1 MKKKVIHF
9 VQYALIKILFFG
21 AVYPLHAQISN
32 PSSWESFVGSDEN
45 RLVSDTFRLQT
56 FGDSEWDNWE
66 YTTSGATQIQDI
78 SSVNIDKLGGKMGLR
93 MSLGSRINFMQ
104 YTPTLYTDVKAEI
117 FFGGRYLNKGNNLSI
132 RIYRE
137 DESPVSPLF
146 SVSKDNTSCKYDLL
160 SITRT
165 PLRFDL
171 FSASSSSNTEGY
183 YCLQYAFAYGDIP
196 SYSLFSGMGNWN
208 DTILWSHLPPLRH
221 RNALIKGD
229 VTITTD
235 SYCKDIAIH
244 SGSLKINPGNR
255 FILQDLDL
263 YENKAYL
270 NSEGTILLSGCVTLH
285 KTFEESGKWYFISF
299 PFDVFASGIDPDFQL
314 GDDKSDT
321 NGNYFYVQTYN
332 GEKRANSQSPSNNW
346 EVIPQTIINTSQ
358 PIFKKNKGYL
368 IAIDASAD
376 RQNLRFSSKAG
387 DIPIDFGKNGQASI
401 PVSINNQSQNQNHNG
416 WYLCG
421 NPLPAPLSLS
431 QIESNSALDG
441 YIYIYDG
448 STYQPYVIGSDFAIP
463 PFSAFFVKANKSTS
477 LSVYNTSEPAYYKLL
492 STNAPISFPT
502 SEPQARQDSP
512 VSNQVFSFPE
522 LSYQLENKTLFIT
535 NLPSPGKV
543 ELFTPAG
550 ILVFTQAVQAG
561 NPILPIPLPQGLE
574 ILINQTEHNRAQYK
588 FVLTSK
594 SPKQSYIFAL
604 FLE

>member
-1 MKKKVIHF
+1 MKKEVIHF
-9 VQYALIKILFFG
+9 VQYVLVKILFFG
-21 AVYPLHAQISN
+21 AAYPLQAQVSN

-45 RLVSDTFRLQT
+45 RLVSDTLRLQT
-56 FGDSEWDNWE
+56 FGDSEWDNWG
-66 YTTSGATQIQDI
+66 YTLTVNSSLIQEKHTIKIPVGSGIIFSPFSLNNYTNVKIVSHIAGL
-78 SSVNIDKLGGKMGLR
+78 KLEPGELLLFNVHRNNSDEVITGNTPEQGKDYMG
-93 MSLGSRINFMQ
+93 
-104 YTPTLYTDVKAEI
+104 Y
-117 FFGGRYLNKGNNLSI
+117 RYLTIGSNPSSFAITTNKK
-132 RIYRE
+132 
-137 DESPVSPLF
+137 V
-146 SVSKDNTSCKYDLL
+146 NTQ
-160 SITRT
+160 
-165 PLRFDL
+165 
-171 FSASSSSNTEGY
+171 NGY
-183 YCLQYAFAYGDIP
+183 YMTDSVFAYGDIP
-196 SYSLFSGMGNWN
+196 SYSLFSGIGNWN
-208 DTILWSHLPPLRH
+208 DTTLWSHLPPLRH
-221 RNALIKGD
+221 RNALIKGN
-229 VTITTD
+229 VSITTD
-235 SYCKDIAIH
+235 TYCKDIAIH
-244 SGSLKINPGNR
+244 SGSLEINPGSL
-255 FILQDLDL
+255 FILQNLDL
-263 YENKAYL
+263 YENKASL
-270 NSEGTILLSGCVTLH
+270 HSGGTILLSGRITFH
-285 KTFEESGKWYFISF
+285 KTFEEPGKWYFISF

-376 RQNLRFSSKAG
+376 RQNLRFSSKAK

-463 PFSAFFVKANKSTS
+463 PFSAFFVKANNSTS
-477 LSVYNTSEPAYYKLL
+477 LSVYNTSEPANYKLL

-502 SEPQARQDSP
+502 SEPQARQDPP
-512 VSNQVFSFPE
+512 VSNQAFSFPE
-522 LSYQLENKTLFIT
+522 LSYQLESKTLFIN

-543 ELFTPAG
+543 KLLTPAG

-561 NPILPIPLPQGLE
+561 NPILPIPLPQGLY
-574 ILINQTEHNRAQYK
+574 ILIIQTEHYRAQYK
-588 FVLTSK
+588 CVLTS
-594 SPKQSYIFAL
+594 
-604 FLE
+604 